1 MSRLFN
7 LLMSILGITSP
18 SRTLYKGG
26 KDFTELYK
34 DDFEDMFPCG
44 FKCRVCDEPLVLESN
59 DVNINY
65 RCPNSHDMVSFIS
78 MSDEVW
84 ECLHQETR

>member
-1 MSRLFN
+1 M
-7 LLMSILGITSP
+7 P
-18 SRTLYKGG
+18 SL
-26 KDFTELYK
+26 DK